1 MSSDASQAWLTSDT
15 AGPCR
20 VEGRDSSVSSQIWFK
35 SKPVDKAF
43 CYRVTQ
49 LQLCTDSH
57 DQGTLAASLDSNVGG
72 SWTWFEVVIL
82 PDEHST
88 TPRKS
93 KYGKELAWRSHN
105 NRLGNT
111 GPTRHFGAVFDRRS
125 ELMQNF
131 EVCHLSHSHV
141 MVC

>member
-1 MSSDASQAWLTSDT
+1 MSSDASQAWLTSDS

-72 SWTWFEVVIL
+72 SWTWFEVVVLDSPKATKPKISNGS
-82 PDEHST
+82 EQVS
-88 TPRKS
+88 
-93 KYGKELAWRSHN
+93 RSHD
-105 NRLGNT
+105 NRFQKSEYGWVSPL
-111 GPTRHFGAVFDRRS
+111 RVILS
-125 ELMQNF
+125 ELGHPQTL
-131 EVCHLSHSHV
+131 C
-141 MVC
+141 